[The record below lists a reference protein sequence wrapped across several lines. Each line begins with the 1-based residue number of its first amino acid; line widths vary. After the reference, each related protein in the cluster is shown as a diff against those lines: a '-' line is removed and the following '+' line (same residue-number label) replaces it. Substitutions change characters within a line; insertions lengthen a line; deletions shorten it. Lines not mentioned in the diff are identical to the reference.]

1 MSAVTSTDERSSNF
15 ILRLWR
21 GQVSLAKTYWLF
33 GVLFGVIIRV
43 ASPGVTYLIFSN
55 NEKLSAFD
63 ITALTDG
70 WLVFII
76 AYSLFISVAIWRSA
90 NIYALEKPTKK
101 ANATLARVA
110 VVLGILS
117 LLGSLARLATD
128 ANIEPKNNDQ
138 ALQFDMM
145 IAGLNKGLPKKIDNV
160 TTLTKID
167 LKGTDFLYYYFI
179 DPKVADK
186 PKLATRLE
194 ASVTKTTCDN
204 KDMFSGSGAGIVYN
218 YIYSDAEQANFAR
231 IRVARTSCP

>member
-110 VVLGILS
+110 VCVGH
-117 LLGSLARLATD
+117 
-128 ANIEPKNNDQ
+128 P
-138 ALQFDMM
+138 
-145 IAGLNKGLPKKIDNV
+145 
-160 TTLTKID
+160 
-167 LKGTDFLYYYFI
+167 
-179 DPKVADK
+179 
-186 PKLATRLE
+186 
-194 ASVTKTTCDN
+194 
-204 KDMFSGSGAGIVYN
+204 
-218 YIYSDAEQANFAR
+218 
-231 IRVARTSCP
+231 